1 MEQLFIGIY
10 NFFNRRKPVFWV
22 VFVSTLALI
31 GWGASRIELEE
42 DITKFFPDDA
52 RVEKLNYIFRNSKF
66 VERVVVMV
74 SMKDSTTQPQPD
86 SLVAK
91 ADTLVAHI
99 ESELKPFVKKIAAKV
114 DDQKVMEVFQ
124 AIQQTLPVYLDEK
137 DYKQLDSI
145 TRPEVAR
152 EVLQRNYQQLIA
164 PSGIVTKRIIVQD
177 PLGFSFLALKKLQQL
192 QYDENFELYDNYIIT
207 RDHRHILF
215 FLQPAYPP
223 AETKH
228 NSEFVAGLQNIVNKT
243 SSVGSPV
250 IASYFGASIVAVG
263 NAQQLRSD
271 TIITVSIMLVLL
283 MVVILGFFRKKR
295 VPLLMMVPVLF
306 GALFSL
312 AWIALLQGTLS
323 ILALAVGAIVLG
335 IAINYSLHYLTIL
348 KHEHSAK
355 LVIEELAKPLTIGST
370 TTVLAFLCLR
380 FTNATVLG
388 DIGLFAGLSLV
399 GAALCS
405 LIFLPHLV
413 REDIFVNQPAATR
426 IERITSFSFESNKYI
441 VYGIFI
447 LTPVFF
453 YFAGRVQFNS
463 DMSKLNF
470 MTAETQQAQQRLE
483 TITKSSLTAVY
494 IVSDGKTL
502 ESALR
507 KNEQAIPVLN
517 ALKSVALVTKVSSVS
532 SFLISDS
539 LQQQRIARWNAFW
552 TPERKQALH
561 KVVYEEGEKLRFS
574 PRVLQNFD
582 TLITR
587 QFKPAL
593 PEETQSLR
601 AAFFDDFIIEKEGI
615 ATVITLANVKPENKT
630 AVYQQLAK
638 TPAHGVDRQMMT
650 NLFVEY
656 IHSDFNF
663 IVTFTSLLVFMA
675 LFISY
680 GRIELTLITFVPML
694 ITWIWILGIMALVGI
709 EFNIIN
715 VMVSTFIFG
724 LGDDYSIFT
733 MDGLQ
738 QEYRANKKVLP
749 TIRTSIFLSAITTI
763 CGLGVL
769 IFAKHPAL
777 KSIAAISIIGIVCV
791 FVMAQTIMPFLFRV
805 LITNRTAKGYTPV
818 TFLSFFRTFFTYG
831 FFVLGAILLT
841 LVGSLLKIIPVGR
854 ARIKL
859 FYHSLLRACA
869 WFVIYVEPNV
879 KKRIIGKTD
888 ETFSHPSVIIANHAS
903 FLDILLTVM
912 LHPKLILLTNQWV
925 WDSPIF
931 GGVVRLADYYPVSE
945 GAEDSVDRL
954 KDRVEEGYSIV
965 VFPEGSRSPDGKMKR
980 FHKGAFYLAE
990 TFQIPIRP
998 LLIHGA
1004 GDAIPKGSFILNEG
1018 QLTLKFLPAIEAN
1031 DFRFGEKYSQRTKE
1045 ISRYF
1050 KEEYRSL
1057 AHEIETPDYF
1067 VKRLITNY
1075 IYKGPVLEWYMRVK
1089 LRLEKNY
1096 TPFEQLIPKKA
1107 NILDLGCG
1115 YGFLCYMLQFLSEER
1130 TITGVDYDEHKIT
1143 TANYGYLKTSR
1154 LRFFCGDATT
1164 FPVEGYDVIIVSDVL
1179 HYLSVDKQ
1187 DALLTKCFKALNPGG
1202 MIIIR
1207 DGDADL
1213 RERHKGTQLTEFFS
1227 IRVMKFNKS
1236 ENALNFISGKK
1247 LRQLAA
1253 DYGMKVDEV
1262 DVTKFTSN
1270 VIFVIRKTVHTEQV
1284 VAIDNLPP
1292 GR

>member
-1 MEQLFIGIY
+1 MEQVFIAIY
-10 NFFNRRKPVFWV
+10 DFFKRQRAAFWI
-22 VFVSTLALI
+22 VFVSTLALV
-31 GWGASRIELEE
+31 GWGASRVELEE
-42 DITKFFPDDA
+42 DITKFFPDDE

-74 SMKDSTTQPQPD
+74 SMKDSTAQPQPD
-86 SLVAK
+86 SLVVF
-91 ADTLVAHI
+91 ADSLVSRM
-99 ESELKPFVKKIAAKV
+99 ERDLKPYVKRIAAKV
-114 DDQKVMEVFQ
+114 DDQKIMEVFQ
-124 AIQQTLPVYLDEK
+124 AVQQTLPVYLDEK
-137 DYKQLDSI
+137 DYIYLDSI

-152 EVLQRNYQQLIA
+152 EVLQRNYQQLIS

-207 RDHRHILF
+207 KDHRHILF

-228 NSEFVAGLQNIVNKT
+228 NSEFVHALQSIVEQT
-243 SSVGSPV
+243 STGHNQ
-250 IASYFGASIVAVG
+250 IKASYFGAAIVAVG

-271 TIITVSIMLVLL
+271 TILTLSIMLVLL

-295 VPLLMMVPVLF
+295 VPLLIMVPVVF

-312 AWIALLQGTLS
+312 AWIAIMQGTLS

-335 IAINYSLHYLTIL
+335 IAVNYSLHYLTIL
-348 KHEHSAK
+348 KHEHNAK
-355 LVIEELAKPLTIGST
+355 KVIEELAKPLTIGST

-413 REDIFVNQPAATR
+413 RETIFINQPDNSR
-426 IERITSFSFESNKYI
+426 IERITSFSFETNKYL

-453 YFAGRVQFNS
+453 YFAGKVQFNS

-470 MTAETQQAQQRLE
+470 MKAETQEAQQRLE
-483 TITKSSLTAVY
+483 TISKSSLTAVY
-494 IVSDGKTL
+494 VVSDGNSL
-502 ESALR
+502 EAALR
-507 KNEQAIPVLN
+507 KNEQAIPVLDKLRT
-517 ALKSVALVTKVSSVS
+517 AGLVTKVSSLS

-539 LQQQRIARWNAFW
+539 LQQQRIARWNTFW
-552 TPERKQALH
+552 SDQRKAALRTT
-561 KVVYEEGEKLRFS
+561 VYEEGAKLHFS

-601 AAFFDDFIIEKEGI
+601 SAFFDDFIIEKDGI

-630 AVYQQLAK
+630 AVYEQLAR
-638 TPAHGVDRQMMT
+638 TPAKGVDRQMMT

-656 IHSDFNF
+656 IHNDFNF
-663 IVTFTSLLVFMA
+663 IVTFTSILVFVA
-675 LFISY
+675 LLISY

-694 ITWIWILGIMALVGI
+694 ITWIWILGIMALAGI

-715 VMVSTFIFG
+715 VMISTFIFG

-738 QEYRANKKVLP
+738 QEYQANKKVLP
-749 TIRTSIFLSAITTI
+749 VIRTSIFLSAVTTI

-769 IFAKHPAL
+769 IFASHPAL

-791 FVMAQTIMPFLFRV
+791 FIMAQTIMPFLFRA
-805 LITNRTAKGYTPV
+805 LITNRTAKGFTPI
-818 TFLSFFRTFFTYG
+818 TFFSFFRTFVTYS
-831 FFVLGAILLT
+831 FFVGGALVLT
-841 LVGSLLKIIPVGR
+841 VIGFVLKLVPVGKHQ
-854 ARIKL
+854 IKL
-859 FYHSLLRACA
+859 VYHSMLRACA

-879 KKRIIGKTD
+879 KKRIIGITE
-888 ETFSHPSVIIANHAS
+888 ETFSRPSVIIANHTS

-925 WDSPIF
+925 WDSPVF

-954 KDRVEEGYSIV
+954 KERVKEGYSIV
-965 VFPEGSRSPDGKMKR
+965 VFPEGSRSVDGRIKR

-1004 GDAIPKGSFILNEG
+1004 ADAIPKGSFILNEG
-1018 QLTLKFLPAIEAN
+1018 QLTLKFLPPIEP
-1031 DFRFGEKYSQRTKE
+1031 DDMRFGEKYSQRTKE

-1050 KEEYRSL
+1050 KEAYRSL
-1057 AHEIETPDYF
+1057 SREIETPDYF
-1067 VKRLITNY
+1067 VKRLYTNY

-1096 TPFEQLIPKKA
+1096 APFEKLIPAKA

-1143 TANYGYLKTSR
+1143 TANNGYLKSER

-1164 FPVEGYDVIIVSDVL
+1164 FPVDGYDVIIISDVL
-1179 HYLSVDKQ
+1179 HYLPSEAQ
-1187 DALLTKCFKALNPGG
+1187 DALLVKCFQALNPGG
-1202 MIIIR
+1202 VLILR
-1207 DGDADL
+1207 DGNADL
-1213 RERHKGTQLTEFFS
+1213 QERHKGTKLTEFFS
-1227 IRVMKFNKS
+1227 IKVMKFNKS

-1247 LRQLAA
+1247 IRQLAQ

-1262 DVTKFTSN
+1262 DDTKFTSN
-1270 VIFVIRKTVHTEQV
+1270 VIFVIRKT
-1284 VAIDNLPP
+1284 A
-1292 GR
+1292 

>member
-1 MEQLFIGIY
+1 MEQIFLAIY
-10 NFFNRRKPVFWV
+10 NFFKERKKVFWIFF
-22 VFVSTLALI
+22 VFSLALI
-31 GWGASRIELEE
+31 GWSASRIQLEE

-74 SMKDSTTQPQPD
+74 SMKDSTAQPQPD
-86 SLVAK
+86 SLVAF
-91 ADTLVAHI
+91 ADSLVARM
-99 ESELKPFVKKIAAKV
+99 ERDLQPYVKKISAQV
-114 DDQKVMEVFQ
+114 NDEKVMEVFSSVQQ
-124 AIQQTLPVYLDEK
+124 ALPIYLDEK
-137 DYKQLDSI
+137 DYILLDSL

-152 EVLQRNYQQLIA
+152 EVLQRNYQQLIS

-177 PLGFSFLALKKLQQL
+177 PLGFSFLALRKLQQL

-207 RDHRHILF
+207 KDHRHILF

-228 NSEFVAGLQNIVNKT
+228 NSEFVDALNTIVTETSAGHEQLM
-243 SSVGSPV
+243 
-250 IASYFGASIVAVG
+250 ASYFGASIVAVG
-263 NAQQLRSD
+263 NAKQLRSD
-271 TIITVSIMLVLL
+271 TIITLSIMMVLL

-295 VPLLMMVPVLF
+295 VPILMMVPVIF
-306 GALFSL
+306 GAFFSL
-312 AWIALLQGTLS
+312 GCIAFLQGTLS

-335 IAINYSLHYLTIL
+335 IAVNYSLHYLTIL

-355 LVIEELAKPLTIGST
+355 HVILELAKPLTIGST
-370 TTVLAFLCLR
+370 TTVLAFLCLQ

-413 REDIFVNQPAATR
+413 REDLFVNQKADSKL
-426 IERITSFSFESNKYI
+426 ERITAFSFESNKYL
-441 VYGIFI
+441 VYGILI

-453 YFAGRVQFNS
+453 YFAGSVKFNS

-470 MTAETQQAQQRLE
+470 MNEETQQAQTRLE
-483 TITKSSLTAVY
+483 TISKSSLTAVY
-494 IVSDGKTL
+494 IVSDGNTL
-502 ESALR
+502 EKALR
-507 KNEQAIPVLN
+507 SNEQAMPVLDK
-517 ALKSVALVTKVSSVS
+517 LKATGLVTKVSSVS
-532 SFLISDS
+532 SFLTSDS
-539 LQQQRIARWNAFW
+539 LQRVRIERWNSFW
-552 TPERKQALH
+552 NAKRKEDLQ
-561 KVVYEEGEKLRFS
+561 KVVHEEGTKLHFS

-587 QFKPAL
+587 KFQPA
-593 PEETQSLR
+593 PSGAANALR
-601 AAFFDDFIIEKEGI
+601 TAFFDDFIIEKDGM
-615 ATVITLANVKPENKT
+615 ATVITLANVKPENKA
-630 AVYQQLAK
+630 AVYKQLEK

-663 IVTFTSLLVFMA
+663 IVTFTSILVFVA
-675 LFISY
+675 LLISY

-694 ITWIWILGIMALVGI
+694 ITWIWILGIMTLAGI

-715 VMVSTFIFG
+715 VMISTFIFG

-738 QEYRANKKVLP
+738 QEYQTGKKVLP

-769 IFAKHPAL
+769 IFARHPAL
-777 KSIAAISIIGIVCV
+777 RSIAAISIIGIVCV
-791 FVMAQTIMPFLFRV
+791 FVMAQTIMPFLFRM
-805 LITNRTAKGYTPV
+805 LITSRTQKGFTPV
-818 TFLSFFRTFFTYG
+818 TLFSFLRTLVTYTFFVGGAIVLTVVG
-831 FFVLGAILLT
+831 FVLKLIPIGKQRI
-841 LVGSLLKIIPVGR
+841 KII
-854 ARIKL
+854 
-859 FYHSLLRACA
+859 YHSMLRACA

-879 KKRIIGKTD
+879 KKRIIGVTS
-888 ETFSHPSVIIANHAS
+888 ETFSRPGVIIANHAS

-925 WDSPIF
+925 WDSPVF

-954 KDRVEEGYSIV
+954 RHRVEEGYSIV
-965 VFPEGSRSPDGKMKR
+965 VFPEGSRSSDGKIRR

-990 TFQIPIRP
+990 TFNIPIRP

-1018 QLTLKFLPAIEAN
+1018 QLTLKFLPPIEP
-1031 DFRFGEKYSQRTKE
+1031 DDVRYGDKYAQRTKE

-1050 KEEYRSL
+1050 KTEYKIL
-1057 AHEIETPDYF
+1057 AQEIETTDYF
-1067 VKRLITNY
+1067 AKRLITNY

-1096 TPFEQLIPKKA
+1096 APFEKLIPKKA
-1107 NILDLGCG
+1107 SILDLGCG
-1115 YGFLCYMLQFLSEER
+1115 YGFLSYMLQFLSEDR
-1130 TITGVDYDEHKIT
+1130 LITGVDYDEQKIA
-1143 TANYGYLKTSR
+1143 TARNGYLRSER
-1154 LRFFCGDATT
+1154 LQFFHGDATT
-1164 FPVEGYDVIIVSDVL
+1164 FPVEGYDVIIISDVL
-1179 HYLSVDKQ
+1179 HYLTTEAQ
-1187 DALLTKCFKALNPGG
+1187 DVLLTKCFRALNAGG
-1202 MIIIR
+1202 MIILR
-1207 DGDADL
+1207 DGNADL
-1213 RERHKGTQLTEFFS
+1213 QERHEGTKLTEFFS
-1227 IRVMKFNKS
+1227 IKVLGFNKS
-1236 ENALNFISGKK
+1236 QNELNFISGKK
-1247 LRQLAA
+1247 IRHLAGE
-1253 DYGMKVDEV
+1253 YGMKVEEV
-1262 DVTKFTSN
+1262 DDTKYTSN
-1270 VIFVIRKTVHTEQV
+1270 VIFVIRKN
-1284 VAIDNLPP
+1284 A
-1292 GR
+1292 

>member
-1 MEQLFIGIY
+1 MEQIFLAIY
-10 NFFNRRKPVFWV
+10 NFFKERKKVFWTFF
-22 VFVSTLALI
+22 VFTLALI
-31 GWGASRIELEE
+31 GWSASRIELEE

-74 SMKDSTTQPQPD
+74 SMKDSTSQPQPD
-86 SLVAK
+86 SLVVF
-91 ADTLVAHI
+91 ADSLVARM
-99 ESELKPFVKKIAAKV
+99 ERDLQPYVKKITAQV
-114 DDQKVMEVFQ
+114 NDEKVMEVFSSV
-124 AIQQTLPVYLDEK
+124 QQSLPIYLDEK
-137 DYKQLDSI
+137 DYIVLDSL

-152 EVLQRNYQQLIA
+152 EVLQRNYQQLIS

-207 RDHRHILF
+207 KDHRHILF

-228 NSEFVAGLQNIVNKT
+228 NSEFVDALNTIVTETSAGHEQLM
-243 SSVGSPV
+243 
-250 IASYFGASIVAVG
+250 ASYFGASIVAVG
-263 NAQQLRSD
+263 NAKQLRSD
-271 TIITVSIMLVLL
+271 TIITLSIMMVLL

-295 VPLLMMVPVLF
+295 VPLLMMVPVIF
-306 GALFSL
+306 GAFFSL
-312 AWIALLQGTLS
+312 GCIAFLQGTLS

-335 IAINYSLHYLTIL
+335 IAVNYSLHYLTIL

-355 LVIEELAKPLTIGST
+355 HVIQELAKPLTIGST
-370 TTVLAFLCLR
+370 TTVLAFLCLQ

-413 REDIFVNQPAATR
+413 REDLFVNQATDSKL
-426 IERITSFSFESNKYI
+426 EKVTAFSFESNKYL
-441 VYGIFI
+441 VYGILI

-453 YFAGRVQFNS
+453 YFAGSVKFNS

-470 MTAETQQAQQRLE
+470 MNEETQQAQTRLE
-483 TITKSSLTAVY
+483 TISKSSLTAVY
-494 IVSDGKTL
+494 IVSDGNTL
-502 ESALR
+502 EKALR
-507 KNEQAIPVLN
+507 SNEQAMPVLDK
-517 ALKSVALVTKVSSVS
+517 LKTTGHVTKVSSVS
-532 SFLISDS
+532 SFMISDS
-539 LQQQRIARWNAFW
+539 LQQVRIERWNSFW
-552 TPERKQALH
+552 NAKRREDLQKAVH
-561 KVVYEEGEKLRFS
+561 EEGEKLHFS

-587 QFKPAL
+587 KFHPIPSGEAN
-593 PEETQSLR
+593 PLR
-601 AAFFDDFIIEKEGI
+601 TAFFDDFIIEKDGM
-615 ATVITLANVKPENKT
+615 ATVITLANVKPENKA
-630 AVYQQLAK
+630 AVYQQLEK

-663 IVTFTSLLVFMA
+663 IVTFTSILVFMA
-675 LFISY
+675 LLISY

-694 ITWIWILGIMALVGI
+694 ITWIWILGIMALAGI

-715 VMVSTFIFG
+715 VMISTFIFG

-738 QEYRANKKVLP
+738 QEYQTGKKVLG

-777 KSIAAISIIGIVCV
+777 RSIAAISIIGIVCV
-791 FVMAQTIMPFLFRV
+791 FIMAQTIMPFLFRM
-805 LITNRTAKGYTPV
+805 LITNRTKKGFTPV
-818 TFLSFFRTFFTYG
+818 TLFSFFRTFVTYT
-831 FFVLGAILLT
+831 FFVGGAILLT
-841 LVGSLLKIIPVGR
+841 IVGFVLKLIPIGRQRIKII
-854 ARIKL
+854 
-859 FYHSLLRACA
+859 YHSLLRACA

-879 KKRIIGKTD
+879 KKRIIGITS
-888 ETFSHPSVIIANHAS
+888 ETFSRPSVIIANHAS

-925 WDSPIF
+925 WDSPVF

-945 GAEDSVDRL
+945 GAEDSVERL
-954 KDRVEEGYSIV
+954 RHRVQEGYSIV
-965 VFPEGSRSPDGKMKR
+965 VFPEGSRSTDGKIKR

-990 TFQIPIRP
+990 TFNIPIRP

-1018 QLTLKFLPAIEAN
+1018 QLTLKFLPPIEP
-1031 DFRFGEKYSQRTKE
+1031 DDTRYGDKYAQRTKE
-1045 ISRYF
+1045 VSRYF
-1050 KEEYRSL
+1050 KAEYKTL
-1057 AHEIETPDYF
+1057 AKEIETNDYF

-1096 TPFEQLIPKKA
+1096 APFEKLVPKKA
-1107 NILDLGCG
+1107 SILDLGCG
-1115 YGFLCYMLQFLSEER
+1115 YGFLSYMLQFLSEDR
-1130 TITGVDYDEHKIT
+1130 MITGVDYDEQKIA
-1143 TANYGYLKTSR
+1143 TANNGYLKTER
-1154 LRFFCGDATT
+1154 LQFFHGDATT
-1164 FPVEGYDVIIVSDVL
+1164 FPVEGYDVIIISDVL
-1179 HYLSVDKQ
+1179 HYLTVEAQ
-1187 DALLTKCFKALNPGG
+1187 DALLVKCFHGLNAGG
-1202 MIIIR
+1202 MLILR
-1207 DGDADL
+1207 DGNADL
-1213 RERHKGTQLTEFFS
+1213 QERHKGTKLTEFFS
-1227 IRVMKFNKS
+1227 IKVLGFNKS
-1236 ENALNFISGKK
+1236 QNELNFISGKK
-1247 LRQLAA
+1247 IRHLAGE
-1253 DYGMKVDEV
+1253 YGMKVEEV
-1262 DVTKFTSN
+1262 DDTKYTSN
-1270 VIFVIRKTVHTEQV
+1270 VIFVIRKN
-1284 VAIDNLPP
+1284 A
-1292 GR
+1292 

>member
-1 MEQLFIGIY
+1 MEQIFLAIY
-10 NFFNRRKPVFWV
+10 NFFKERKKVFWI
-22 VFVSTLALI
+22 FFCFTLALI
-31 GWGASRIELEE
+31 GWSASRIELEE

-74 SMKDSTTQPQPD
+74 SMKDSTSQPQPD
-86 SLVAK
+86 SLVAL
-91 ADTLVAHI
+91 ADSLVARM
-99 ESELKPFVKKIAAKV
+99 ERDLQPYVKRINAQV
-114 DDQKVMEVFQ
+114 NDEKVMEVFSSVQ
-124 AIQQTLPVYLDEK
+124 HSLPIYLDEK
-137 DYKQLDSI
+137 DYILLDSL

-152 EVLQRNYQQLIA
+152 EVLQRNYQQLIS

-207 RDHRHILF
+207 KDHRHILF

-223 AETKH
+223 AETRH
-228 NSEFVAGLQNIVNKT
+228 NSEFVDALNTIVTEVSAGHDQLM
-243 SSVGSPV
+243 
-250 IASYFGASIVAVG
+250 ASYFGASIVAVG
-263 NAQQLRSD
+263 NAKQLRSD
-271 TIITVSIMLVLL
+271 TIITLSIMMVLL

-295 VPLLMMVPVLF
+295 VPLLMMVPVIF
-306 GALFSL
+306 GAFFSL
-312 AWIALLQGTLS
+312 GCIAFLQGTLS

-335 IAINYSLHYLTIL
+335 IAVNYSLHYLTIL

-355 LVIEELAKPLTIGST
+355 HVIQELAKPLTIGST
-370 TTVLAFLCLR
+370 TTVLAFLCLQ

-413 REDIFVNQPAATR
+413 REDLFVNQAADSKL
-426 IERITSFSFESNKYI
+426 ERLTAFSFESNKYL
-441 VYGIFI
+441 VYGILI

-453 YFAGRVQFNS
+453 YFAGSVKFNS

-470 MTAETQQAQQRLE
+470 MNEETQQAQTRLE
-483 TITKSSLTAVY
+483 TISKSSLTAVY
-494 IVSDGKTL
+494 IVSDGNTL
-502 ESALR
+502 EKALR
-507 KNEQAIPVLN
+507 SNEQAMPVLDK
-517 ALKSVALVTKVSSVS
+517 LKTTGLVTKVSSVS
-532 SFLISDS
+532 SFMISDS
-539 LQQQRIARWNAFW
+539 LQRVRIERWNSFW
-552 TPERKQALH
+552 DAKRKEGVRN
-561 KVVYEEGEKLRFS
+561 VVHEEGEKLHFS

-582 TLITR
+582 TLIHR
-587 QFKPAL
+587 RFQPIPSGEANAL
-593 PEETQSLR
+593 RT
-601 AAFFDDFIIEKEGI
+601 AFFDDFIIEKDGM
-615 ATVITLANVKPENKT
+615 ATVITLANVKPENK
-630 AVYQQLAK
+630 AEVYQQLKK

-663 IVTFTSLLVFMA
+663 IVTFTSILVFMA
-675 LFISY
+675 LLISY

-694 ITWIWILGIMALVGI
+694 ITWIWILGIMALAGI

-715 VMVSTFIFG
+715 VMISTFIFG

-738 QEYRANKKVLP
+738 QEYQTGKKVLG

-777 KSIAAISIIGIVCV
+777 RSIAAISIIGIICV
-791 FVMAQTIMPFLFRV
+791 FIMAQTIMPFLFRM
-805 LITNRTAKGYTPV
+805 LITNRTRKGFTPV
-818 TFLSFFRTFFTYG
+818 TLFSFFRTFVTYT
-831 FFVLGAILLT
+831 FFVGGAILLT
-841 LVGSLLKIIPVGR
+841 ILGFVLKLIPVGKQ
-854 ARIKL
+854 RIKII
-859 FYHSLLRACA
+859 YHSMLRACA

-879 KKRIIGKTD
+879 KKRIIGITP
-888 ETFSHPSVIIANHAS
+888 ETFSRPSVIIANHAS

-925 WDSPIF
+925 WDSPVF

-954 KDRVEEGYSIV
+954 RDRVQEGYSIV
-965 VFPEGSRSPDGKMKR
+965 VFPEGSRSPDGKIKR

-990 TFQIPIRP
+990 TFNIPVRP

-1018 QLTLKFLPAIEAN
+1018 QLTLKFLPPIEPQ
-1031 DFRFGEKYSQRTKE
+1031 DTRYGDKYAQRTKE

-1050 KEEYRSL
+1050 KAEYKAL
-1057 AHEIETPDYF
+1057 AQEIETNDYF
-1067 VKRLITNY
+1067 AKRLITNY

-1096 TPFEQLIPKKA
+1096 APFEKLVPKKA
-1107 NILDLGCG
+1107 SILDLGCG
-1115 YGFLCYMLQFLSEER
+1115 YGFLSYMLQFRSEER
-1130 TITGVDYDEHKIT
+1130 TITGVDYDEQKIA
-1143 TANYGYLKTSR
+1143 TANNGYLKSER
-1154 LRFFCGDATT
+1154 LQFFHGDATT
-1164 FPVEGYDVIIVSDVL
+1164 FPVEGYDVIIISDVL
-1179 HYLSVDKQ
+1179 HYLTVDAQ
-1187 DALLTKCFKALNPGG
+1187 DALLIKCFRALNAGG
-1202 MIIIR
+1202 MLILR
-1207 DGDADL
+1207 DGNADL
-1213 RERHKGTQLTEFFS
+1213 QERHKGTKLTEFFS
-1227 IRVMKFNKS
+1227 IKVLGFNKS
-1236 ENALNFISGKK
+1236 QNELNFISGKK
-1247 LRQLAA
+1247 IRHLAGE
-1253 DYGMKVDEV
+1253 YGMKVEEV
-1262 DVTKFTSN
+1262 DDTKYTSN
-1270 VIFVIRKTVHTEQV
+1270 VIFVIRKN
-1284 VAIDNLPP
+1284 A
-1292 GR
+1292 

>member
-1 MEQLFIGIY
+1 MEQIFLAIY
-10 NFFNRRKPVFWV
+10 NFFRERKKVFWIFF
-22 VFVSTLALI
+22 VFTLALI
-31 GWGASRIELEE
+31 GWSASRIELEE

-86 SLVAK
+86 SLVAL
-91 ADTLVAHI
+91 ADSLVARMERDLQPYI
-99 ESELKPFVKKIAAKV
+99 KKITAQV
-114 DDQKVMEVFQ
+114 NDEKVMEVFSSV
-124 AIQQTLPVYLDEK
+124 QQSLPIYLDEK
-137 DYKQLDSI
+137 DYIVLDSL

-152 EVLQRNYQQLIA
+152 QVLQRNYQQLIS

-207 RDHRHILF
+207 KDHRHILF

-223 AETKH
+223 AETRH
-228 NSEFVAGLQNIVNKT
+228 NSEFVDALNTIITET
-243 SSVGSPV
+243 STGHEQLM
-250 IASYFGASIVAVG
+250 ASYFGASVVAVG
-263 NAQQLRSD
+263 NAKQLRSD
-271 TIITVSIMLVLL
+271 TIITLSIMLVLL

-295 VPLLMMVPVLF
+295 VPVLMMVPVVF

-312 AWIALLQGTLS
+312 GCIAFLQGTLS

-335 IAINYSLHYLTIL
+335 IAVNYSLHYLTIL
-348 KHEHSAK
+348 KHEHSAEN
-355 LVIEELAKPLTIGST
+355 VIRELAKPLTIGST
-370 TTVLAFLCLR
+370 TTVLAFLCLQ

-413 REDIFVNQPAATR
+413 REDLFVNQATNR
-426 IERITSFSFESNKYI
+426 KLERITAFSFESNKYL
-441 VYGIFI
+441 VYGILI

-453 YFAGRVQFNS
+453 YFAGSVKFNS

-470 MTAETQQAQQRLE
+470 MNEKTQQAQTRLE
-483 TITKSSLTAVY
+483 TISKSSLTAVY
-494 IVSDGKTL
+494 IVSDGNTL
-502 ESALR
+502 EKALQS
-507 KNEQAIPVLN
+507 NEQAMPVLDK
-517 ALKSVALVTKVSSVS
+517 LKATGDVTKVSSVS
-532 SFLISDS
+532 SFMISDS
-539 LQQQRIARWNAFW
+539 LQRVRIARWNNFW
-552 TPERKQALH
+552 NNKRKEDVQKAVH
-561 KVVYEEGEKLRFS
+561 EEGAKLHFS

-582 TLITR
+582 TLIARKFQPISSGEANT
-587 QFKPAL
+587 
-593 PEETQSLR
+593 LR
-601 AAFFDDFIIEKEGI
+601 TAFFDDFIIEKDGI
-615 ATVITLANVKPENKT
+615 ATVITLANVKPENK
-630 AVYQQLAK
+630 ARVYQQLEK

-663 IVTFTSLLVFMA
+663 IVTFTSILVFVA
-675 LFISY
+675 LLISY

-694 ITWIWILGIMALVGI
+694 ITWIWILGIMALAGI

-715 VMVSTFIFG
+715 VMISTFIFG

-738 QEYRANKKVLP
+738 QEYQTEKKVMP

-777 KSIAAISIIGIVCV
+777 RSIAAISIIGIVCV
-791 FVMAQTIMPFLFRV
+791 FIMAQTIMPFLFRA
-805 LITNRTAKGYTPV
+805 LIANRTKKGFTPI
-818 TFLSFFRTFFTYG
+818 TLLSFFRTFVTYT
-831 FFVLGAILLT
+831 FFVGGAILLT
-841 LVGSLLKIIPVGR
+841 IVGFILKLIPVGKQ
-854 ARIKL
+854 RIKNI
-859 FYHSLLRACA
+859 YHSLLRVSA

-879 KKRIIGKTD
+879 KKRITGITP
-888 ETFSHPSVIIANHAS
+888 ETFSRPSVIIANHTS

-925 WDSPIF
+925 WDSPVF

-954 KDRVEEGYSIV
+954 KQRVEEGYSIV
-965 VFPEGSRSPDGKMKR
+965 VFPEGSRSPDGKIRR

-990 TFQIPIRP
+990 TFNIPIRP

-1004 GDAIPKGSFILNEG
+1004 SDAIPKGSFILNEG
-1018 QLTLKFLPAIEAN
+1018 QLTLKFLPPIEPA
-1031 DFRFGEKYSQRTKE
+1031 DTRYGEKYAQRTKE

-1050 KEEYRSL
+1050 KAEYKTL
-1057 AHEIETPDYF
+1057 ADEIETPDYF
-1067 VKRLITNY
+1067 AKKLITNY

-1096 TPFEQLIPKKA
+1096 APFEKLIPEKA
-1107 NILDLGCG
+1107 SILDLGCG
-1115 YGFLCYMLQFLSEER
+1115 YGFLGYMLQFLSEER
-1130 TITGVDYDEHKIT
+1130 TVTGVDYDEQKIA
-1143 TANYGYLKTSR
+1143 TANNGYLKSER
-1154 LRFFCGDATT
+1154 LQFFCGDVTT
-1164 FPVEGYDVIIVSDVL
+1164 FPVEGYDVIIISDVL
-1179 HYLSVDKQ
+1179 HYLSVEAQ
-1187 DALLTKCFKALNPGG
+1187 DALLVKCFRALNPGG
-1202 MIIIR
+1202 MMILR
-1207 DGDADL
+1207 DGNADL
-1213 RERHKGTQLTEFFS
+1213 QERHKGTKLTEFFS
-1227 IRVMKFNKS
+1227 IKVLGFNKS
-1236 ENALNFISGKK
+1236 QNELNFISGKK
-1247 LRQLAA
+1247 IRHLAGE
-1253 DYGMKVDEV
+1253 YGMKVEEV
-1262 DVTKFTSN
+1262 DDTKYTSN
-1270 VIFVIRKTVHTEQV
+1270 VIFVIRKNAQ
-1284 VAIDNLPP
+1284 
-1292 GR
+1292 

>member
-1 MEQLFIGIY
+1 MEQIFLAIY
-10 NFFNRRKPVFWV
+10 NFFKERKKVFWIF
-22 VFVSTLALI
+22 FVSTLALI
-31 GWGASRIELEE
+31 GWSASRIELEE

-86 SLVAK
+86 SLVSL
-91 ADTLVAHI
+91 ADSLVARMGRD
-99 ESELKPFVKKIAAKV
+99 LQPYVKKISAQV
-114 DDQKVMEVFQ
+114 NDEKVMEVFSSV
-124 AIQQTLPVYLDEK
+124 QQSLPIYLDEK
-137 DYKQLDSI
+137 DYVVLDSL

-152 EVLQRNYQQLIA
+152 QVLQRNYQQLIS

-207 RDHRHILF
+207 KDHRHILF

-223 AETKH
+223 AETRH
-228 NSEFVAGLQNIVNKT
+228 NSEFVDALNTIITETCAGHEQLM
-243 SSVGSPV
+243 
-250 IASYFGASIVAVG
+250 ASYFGASVVAVG
-263 NAQQLRSD
+263 NAKQLRSD
-271 TIITVSIMLVLL
+271 TIITLSIMMVLL

-295 VPLLMMVPVLF
+295 VPVLMMVPVIF

-312 AWIALLQGTLS
+312 GCIAFLQGTLS

-335 IAINYSLHYLTIL
+335 IAVNYSLHYLTIL

-355 LVIEELAKPLTIGST
+355 HVILELAKPLTIGST
-370 TTVLAFLCLR
+370 TTVLAFLCLQ

-413 REDIFVNQPAATR
+413 REDLFVNQAANSKVEQLTA
-426 IERITSFSFESNKYI
+426 FSFESNKYL
-441 VYGIFI
+441 VYGILI

-453 YFAGRVQFNS
+453 YFAGSVKFNS

-470 MTAETQQAQQRLE
+470 MNEETQQAQTRLE
-483 TITKSSLTAVY
+483 TISKSSLTAVY
-494 IVSDGKTL
+494 IVSDGNTL
-502 ESALR
+502 EKALR
-507 KNEQAIPVLN
+507 SNEQAIPVLDK
-517 ALKSVALVTKVSSVS
+517 LKATGLVTKVSSVS
-532 SFLISDS
+532 SFMISDS
-539 LQQQRIARWNAFW
+539 LQRVRITRWNTFW
-552 TPERKQALH
+552 DNKRKEDVQKAVH
-561 KVVYEEGEKLRFS
+561 EEGEKLHFS
-574 PRVLQNFD
+574 QRVLQNFD
-582 TLITR
+582 TLIAR
-587 QFKPAL
+587 KFQPVSSGEANAL
-593 PEETQSLR
+593 RT
-601 AAFFDDFIIEKEGI
+601 AFFDDFIIEKDGI
-615 ATVITLANVKPENKT
+615 ATVITLANVKPENK
-630 AVYQQLAK
+630 AMVYQQLEK

-663 IVTFTSLLVFMA
+663 IVTFTSILVFVA
-675 LFISY
+675 LLISY

-715 VMVSTFIFG
+715 VMISTFIFG

-738 QEYRANKKVLP
+738 QEYQTGKKVLS

-777 KSIAAISIIGIVCV
+777 RSIAAISIIGIVCV
-791 FVMAQTIMPFLFRV
+791 FIMAQTIMPFLFRMM
-805 LITNRTAKGYTPV
+805 ITNRTKKGFTPV
-818 TFLSFFRTFFTYG
+818 TLFSFFRTFVTYT
-831 FFVLGAILLT
+831 FFVGGAILLT
-841 LVGSLLKIIPVGR
+841 IVGFVLKLIPVGKQ
-854 ARIKL
+854 RIKII
-859 FYHSLLRACA
+859 YHSLLRACA

-879 KKRIIGKTD
+879 KKRIIGITS
-888 ETFSHPSVIIANHAS
+888 ETFARPSVIIANHTS

-925 WDSPIF
+925 WDSPVF

-954 KDRVEEGYSIV
+954 RHRVEEGYSIV
-965 VFPEGSRSPDGKMKR
+965 VFPEGSRSPDGKIKR
-980 FHKGAFYLAE
+980 FHKGAFYLTE
-990 TFQIPIRP
+990 TFNIPIRP

-1004 GDAIPKGSFILNEG
+1004 SDAIPKGSFILNEG
-1018 QLTLKFLPAIEAN
+1018 QLTLKFLPPIEPA
-1031 DFRFGEKYSQRTKE
+1031 DTRYGEKYAQRTKE

-1050 KEEYRSL
+1050 KAEYKTL
-1057 AHEIETPDYF
+1057 ANEIETPDYF
-1067 VKRLITNY
+1067 AKKLITNY

-1096 TPFEQLIPKKA
+1096 APFEKLIPEKA
-1107 NILDLGCG
+1107 SILDLGCG
-1115 YGFLCYMLQFLSEER
+1115 YGFLGYMLQFLSEER
-1130 TITGVDYDEHKIT
+1130 TITGVDYDEQKIA
-1143 TANYGYLKTSR
+1143 TANNGYLKSER
-1154 LRFFCGDATT
+1154 LQFFCGDVTT
-1164 FPVEGYDVIIVSDVL
+1164 FPVEGYDVIIISDVL
-1179 HYLSVDKQ
+1179 HYLSVEAQ
-1187 DALLTKCFKALNPGG
+1187 DTLLVKCFRALNAGG
-1202 MIIIR
+1202 MMILR
-1207 DGDADL
+1207 DGNADL
-1213 RERHKGTQLTEFFS
+1213 QERHKGTKLTEFFS
-1227 IRVMKFNKS
+1227 IKVLGFNKS
-1236 ENALNFISGKK
+1236 QNELNFISGKK
-1247 LRQLAA
+1247 IRHLAGE
-1253 DYGMKVDEV
+1253 YGMKVEEV
-1262 DVTKFTSN
+1262 DDTKYTSN
-1270 VIFVIRKTVHTEQV
+1270 VIFVIRKN
-1284 VAIDNLPP
+1284 AL
-1292 GR
+1292 

>member
-1 MEQLFIGIY
+1 MEQIFLAIY
-10 NFFNRRKPVFWV
+10 NFFKERKKVFWIFF
-22 VFVSTLALI
+22 VFTLALI
-31 GWGASRIELEE
+31 GWSASRIELEE

-74 SMKDSTTQPQPD
+74 SMKDSTSQPQPD
-86 SLVAK
+86 SLVVL
-91 ADTLVAHI
+91 ADSLVARM
-99 ESELKPFVKKIAAKV
+99 ERDLQPYVKKITAQV
-114 DDQKVMEVFQ
+114 NDEKVMEVFSSV
-124 AIQQTLPVYLDEK
+124 QQSLPIYLDEK
-137 DYKQLDSI
+137 DYIVLDSI

-152 EVLQRNYQQLIA
+152 EVLQRNYQQLIS

-207 RDHRHILF
+207 KDHRHILF

-228 NSEFVAGLQNIVNKT
+228 NSEFVDALNTIVTETTAGHEELM
-243 SSVGSPV
+243 
-250 IASYFGASIVAVG
+250 ASYFGASVVAVG
-263 NAQQLRSD
+263 NAKQLRSD
-271 TIITVSIMLVLL
+271 TIITLSIMMVLL

-295 VPLLMMVPVLF
+295 VPLLMMVPVIF
-306 GALFSL
+306 GAFFSL
-312 AWIALLQGTLS
+312 GCIAFLQGTLS

-335 IAINYSLHYLTIL
+335 IAVNYSLHYLTIL

-355 LVIEELAKPLTIGST
+355 HVIQELAKPLTIGST
-370 TTVLAFLCLR
+370 TTVLAFLCLQ

-413 REDIFVNQPAATR
+413 REDLFVNQKTDSKL
-426 IERITSFSFESNKYI
+426 ERLTALSFESNKYL
-441 VYGIFI
+441 VYGILI

-453 YFAGRVQFNS
+453 YFAGSVKFNS

-470 MTAETQQAQQRLE
+470 MNEKTQQAQTRLE
-483 TITKSSLTAVY
+483 TISKSSLTAVY
-494 IVSDGKTL
+494 IVSDGSTL
-502 ESALR
+502 EKALR
-507 KNEQAIPVLN
+507 SNEQAMPVLDK
-517 ALKSVALVTKVSSVS
+517 LKATGLVTKVSSVS
-532 SFLISDS
+532 SFMISDS
-539 LQQQRIARWNAFW
+539 LQQVRIERWNSFW
-552 TPERKQALH
+552 DAKRREDVQ
-561 KVVYEEGEKLRFS
+561 KVVRGEGEKLHFS
-574 PRVLQNFD
+574 PRVLSNFD

-587 QFKPAL
+587 KFL
-593 PEETQSLR
+593 PLPSGEANPLR
-601 AAFFDDFIIEKEGI
+601 TAFFDDFIIEKDGL
-615 ATVITLANVKPENKT
+615 ATVITLANVKPENKPV
-630 AVYQQLAK
+630 VYQQLEK

-663 IVTFTSLLVFMA
+663 IVTFTSILVFMA
-675 LFISY
+675 LLISY

-715 VMVSTFIFG
+715 VMISTFIFG

-738 QEYRANKKVLP
+738 QEYQTGKKVLG

-777 KSIAAISIIGIVCV
+777 RSIAAISIIGIVCV
-791 FVMAQTIMPFLFRV
+791 FIMAQTIMPFLFRM
-805 LITNRTAKGYTPV
+805 LITNRTSKGFTPV
-818 TFLSFFRTFFTYG
+818 TLFSFFRTLVTYT
-831 FFVLGAILLT
+831 FFVGGAILLT
-841 LVGSLLKIIPVGR
+841 IVGFVLKLIPVRKQRIKII
-854 ARIKL
+854 
-859 FYHSLLRACA
+859 YHSMLRACA

-879 KKRIIGKTD
+879 KKRIIGITP
-888 ETFSHPSVIIANHAS
+888 ETFSRPSVIVANHAS

-925 WDSPIF
+925 WDSPVF

-945 GAEDSVDRL
+945 GAEDSVERL
-954 KDRVEEGYSIV
+954 RHRVEEGYSIV
-965 VFPEGSRSPDGKMKR
+965 VFPEGSRSPDGKIKR

-990 TFQIPIRP
+990 TFNIPVRP

-1004 GDAIPKGSFILNEG
+1004 ADAIPKGSFILNEG
-1018 QLTLKFLPAIEAN
+1018 QLTLKFLPPIEPN
-1031 DFRFGEKYSQRTKE
+1031 DTRYGDKYAQRTKE

-1050 KEEYRSL
+1050 KAEYKTL
-1057 AHEIETPDYF
+1057 AQEIETNDYF
-1067 VKRLITNY
+1067 AKRLITNY

-1096 TPFEQLIPKKA
+1096 APFEKLVPKKA
-1107 NILDLGCG
+1107 SILDLGCG
-1115 YGFLCYMLQFLSEER
+1115 YGFLSYMLQFLSEER
-1130 TITGVDYDEHKIT
+1130 TITGVDYDEQKIA
-1143 TANYGYLKTSR
+1143 TANNGYLKSER
-1154 LRFFCGDATT
+1154 LQFFHGDATT
-1164 FPVEGYDVIIVSDVL
+1164 FPVEGYDVIIISDVL
-1179 HYLSVDKQ
+1179 HYLTVEAQ
-1187 DALLTKCFKALNPGG
+1187 DALLVKCFRALNAGG
-1202 MIIIR
+1202 MLILR
-1207 DGDADL
+1207 DGNADL
-1213 RERHKGTQLTEFFS
+1213 QERHKGTRLTEFFS
-1227 IRVMKFNKS
+1227 IKVLGFNKS
-1236 ENALNFISGKK
+1236 QNELNFISGKK
-1247 LRQLAA
+1247 IRHLAGE
-1253 DYGMKVDEV
+1253 YGMKVEEV
-1262 DVTKFTSN
+1262 DDTKYTSN
-1270 VIFVIRKTVHTEQV
+1270 VIFVIRKN
-1284 VAIDNLPP
+1284 A
-1292 GR
+1292 